1 MPVLRATLDHLE
13 LLVPL
18 FDGYRCFYKQNSD
31 SDGARKFLKSRLEEG
46 SSVIFM
52 ALSDSSD
59 ASALGFT
66 QLFPL
71 FSSVSMQHTW
81 LLNDLYVAPEGRR
94 SGSARHLMAAA
105 ADFARADGAKG
116 LELETQKDNA
126 PAKALYDSLGW
137 DLDLEHDHYSLVL

>member
-18 FDGYRCFYKQNSD
+18 FDGYRCFYKQKSD
-31 SDGARKFLKSRLEEG
+31 LDGAREFLKSRLEEG
-46 SSVIFM
+46 SSVIFI
-52 ALSDSSD
+52 ALGASSE
-59 ASALGFT
+59 APAHGFT

-94 SGSARHLMAAA
+94 SGSAQQLMGAA

-137 DLDLEHDHYSLVL
+137 VLDLEHDHYSLVL